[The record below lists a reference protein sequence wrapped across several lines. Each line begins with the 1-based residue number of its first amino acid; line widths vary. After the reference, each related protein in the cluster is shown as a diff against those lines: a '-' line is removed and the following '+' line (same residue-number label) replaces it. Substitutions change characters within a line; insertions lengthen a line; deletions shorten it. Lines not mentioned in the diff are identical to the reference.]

1 MTMTKK
7 IDEPTIKFPNTP
19 SIDIRLGLKH
29 CNNKQALYFKVLN
42 NFVKRYQSLQL
53 DEIKSDERARTLHS
67 LKGLT
72 ATLGMT
78 TLSQLAND
86 LEHSFESIKINI
98 FSQELKHVCQSILNI
113 I

>member
-1 MTMTKK
+1 MTKK

-19 SIDIRLGLKH
+19 SIDIMLGLKH

-42 NFVKRYQSLQL
+42 NFVQRYQSLQL
-53 DEIKSDERARTLHS
+53 NEIKSDERERTLHS

-78 TLSQLAND
+78 NLSQLASD
-86 LEHSFESIKINI
+86 LEHSFESIKVNA
-98 FSQELKHVCQSILNI
+98 FSQELREICQEILNI
-113 I
+113 K

>member
-7 IDEPTIKFPNTP
+7 TDEPTIKFPNTP
-19 SIDIRLGLKH
+19 SIDVILGLKH
-29 CNNKQALYFKVLN
+29 CNNKQALYLKVLN

-78 TLSQLAND
+78 TLSQLASD

-98 FSQELKHVCQSILNI
+98 FSQELKHVCQSILNNI
-113 I
+113 